1 MEEWLLWKRLHSMA
15 DAILN
20 DCRISQAAAKTPES
34 ETAAS
39 QAVVTE
45 MLREI
50 ERNGKAAVRAYAA
63 KLDGWTGEIVV
74 SPSYQGEGGNGG
86 VHPQVL

>member
-20 DCRISQAAAKTPES
+20 DCRISQGVAITPES

-50 ERNGKAAVRAYAA
+50 KRTGKAAVRVYVA

-74 SPSYQGEGGNGG
+74 SSSYRGEGGNRGI
-86 VHPQVL
+86 HPQVL